1 MPIPINYPEPKMT
14 KYKCKCGKT
23 KELSVATIV
32 HINGEWETKEALCKC
47 GKYMDSEPLEGMPSL
62 KRTEETL
69 SKKKRGDKLWD
80 GAKEKLI
87 GERGINDDY

>member
-1 MPIPINYPEPKMT
+1 MPIPNDYPEPKMT

-23 KELSVATIV
+23 KEISKATIAY
-32 HINGEWETKEALCKC
+32 IDGEWETKEALCKC
-47 GKYMDSEPLEGMPSL
+47 GKYMDSEPLEGMPSQI
-62 KRTEETL
+62 RTEESL

-87 GERGINDDY
+87 GNRGINEDF

>member
-1 MPIPINYPEPKMT
+1 MT

-32 HINGEWETKEALCKC
+32 YVDGDWETKEALCEC
-47 GKYMDSEPLEGMPSL
+47 GKYMDSEPLEGIPSL
-62 KRTEETL
+62 KRTEESL
-69 SKKKRGDKLWD
+69 SKNKRHDKLWK

-87 GERGINDDY
+87 GDRGINEDY